1 MQEHVFSE
9 YYHSLDPCRMVR
21 DKRFK
26 YIHTEED
33 VCELYDLDNDP
44 LESVNL
50 AWYPQY
56 ATRIRQMDEL
66 VMADWE
72 IPGLPV
78 WAVWNDL
85 NERKQRLRLT
95 DPDIIDPRPESPAW
109 IANHTE
115 SGD

>member
-1 MQEHVFSE
+1 
-9 YYHSLDPCRMVR
+9 MVR

-95 DPDIIDPRPESPAW
+95 DPDIIDPRQEPPAW
-109 IANHTE
+109 IANYTE